1 MLVARSSVPLACL
14 NKEEDQ
20 KLRGKKSK
28 FQHKIKYNND
38 QRRMIFEATYWI
50 LYTLFTKK
58 KKVINMIIICKYHEV
73 QIPGTG
79 RDILSNL
86 V

>member
-28 FQHKIKYNND
+28 FHHKIKYNND

-79 RDILSNL
+79 RVILSNL